1 MTLEPITPE
10 IIAAAC
16 AQLLGSGD
24 FPRAIADGLAAN
36 DPDKMRA
43 AVSHLIDAGR
53 VDGLRPL
60 VERFRYVREFV
71 VWARVTSSR
80 LYRLAGDPAAAL
92 VDLDDLMANYPQR
105 AAAHWWV
112 GKAHCLEALGRVDEA
127 ETAAREGAQRFPDV
141 VLPQAYL
148 ANLLSRSN
156 RSVEALQ
163 VWRDIHSRFPDKEP
177 GWYVGLANAL
187 KALGR
192 RADAAAVLEDA
203 SRCFAD
209 DRRLPPLLAQD
220 AEDRS
225 QWGRA
230 LDLWDGYA
238 ARFDA
243 AGETQVVFGRARA
256 LHRLDRID
264 EAIAALDRLI
274 AREPG
279 HWRALRERA
288 LLATELGEIELARD
302 ALGRLTREFAEASR
316 PDWWGSLA
324 RAHHDLR
331 DYDAG
336 AAALAELERRFPES
350 PVAAAERLRLAK
362 ELEKGQDDLTLM
374 VEAALRRFPLD
385 YSLRAH
391 WVWILLGIGR
401 LDLAERAVEALEAEG
416 ADGYALQARLR
427 LESDRDDEAHV
438 RAYVERLARER
449 DWTAGDAVSAGDFLL
464 GVRSPWAFALAVTIL
479 NAAAAQFPGHSRL
492 RLLRIRA
499 LIAARDDA
507 TALALIDAIPQ
518 QRRRREELELRAWA
532 QAQRGRHDEAKALWR
547 ETIATN
553 YFAAVECPIDK
564 LTRLTPP
571 ERLPPDGDVTAFIV
585 FRNEAPQ
592 IPGFLAHHRRL
603 GVKRFVFFDH
613 MSDDDS
619 RALLLAE
626 PDVIVYDCPDSYQFS
641 WSGRRWVNEIV
652 AREGAKGW
660 GLQLDADE
668 HLIYPGCETVP
679 IQRFVAY
686 LDARGF
692 EGVRGYML
700 DVYPRR
706 LIGDDG
712 QPAPFAEYRYYDDD
726 YVLFGQERP
735 PYLQPSGGVRAR
747 LFEAKEFLHKTPLW
761 RLDAGLLINSH
772 ETTHLKFADVSA
784 ALLHYKMMNVV
795 LRGRH
800 AAQEAAGTAYVE
812 ADSSVDAMRRHSRYA
827 ARLAPLWRADLAAP
841 GVTRELEPSLTL
853 AERGLMDISDDFRE
867 WLAGEAAG
875 R

>member
-1 MTLEPITPE
+1 MTFEPITPE
-10 IIAAAC
+10 DIADAC
-16 AQLLGSGD
+16 AQLQAMGG
-24 FPRAIADGLAAN
+24 FPRAIASGLAAN

-43 AVSHLIDAGR
+43 AVTALIDAGR
-53 VDGLRPL
+53 VEGLRPL
-60 VERFRYVREFV
+60 VERFRYIREFA

-80 LYRLAGDPAAAL
+80 LHRAAGDPAAGLA
-92 VDLDDLMANYPQR
+92 DLDDLMANFPQR

-112 GKAHCLEALGRVDEA
+112 GKARCLEGLGRVDDAEA
-127 ETAAREGAQRFPDV
+127 AAREGAERFPDV
-141 VLPQAYL
+141 VLPRVYL
-148 ANLLSRSN
+148 ANLLSRA
-156 RSVEALQ
+156 RRTVEALQ
-163 VWRDIHSRFPDKEP
+163 VWRDIHSRFPEKEP
-177 GWYVGLANAL
+177 DWYVGLANAL
-187 KALGR
+187 KTLGR
-192 RADAAAVLEDA
+192 REEASAVLEDVG
-203 SRCFAD
+203 RRFAD
-209 DRRLPPLLAQD
+209 DRRTLPLLAQD

-230 LDLWDGYA
+230 LELWDGYA
-238 ARFDA
+238 ARFA
-243 AGETQVVFGRARA
+243 AADETQVVFGRARA

-264 EAIAALDRLI
+264 EATAALERLI
-274 AREPG
+274 AGEPG

-288 LLATELGEIELARD
+288 LLAMDLGEVERARD
-302 ALGRLTREFAEASR
+302 ALGRLTREFAAASR
-316 PDWWGSLA
+316 PDWWSSLA

-336 AAALAELERRFPES
+336 AAALAELERRFPDSEAAES
-350 PVAAAERLRLAK
+350 ERLRLAK
-362 ELEKGQDDLTLM
+362 ELEKGQDDLTGM
-374 VEAALRRFPLD
+374 VEAAMKRFPRD
-385 YSLRAH
+385 YSLRSH

-401 LDLAERAVEALEAEG
+401 LDLAQCAVEALEAEG

-427 LESDRDDEAHV
+427 LESDRDDEAHL
-438 RAYVERLARER
+438 RAYVERLARDR
-449 DWTAGDAVSAGDFLL
+449 DWTAADVVSAGDFLL
-464 GVRSPWAFALAVTIL
+464 GVRSPWAFELAVSIL
-479 NAAAAQFPGHSRL
+479 NAAAEQFPGHSRL

-499 LIAARDDA
+499 LIAARDDEA
-507 TALALIDAIPQ
+507 ALALIDAIPER
-518 QRRRREELELRAWA
+518 RRRREELELRAWGHA
-532 QAQRGRHDEAKALWR
+532 KRGRHDEAKALWR
-547 ETIATN
+547 ETLATN
-553 YFAAVECPIDK
+553 YFAAVQCPID
-564 LTRLTPP
+564 RLVRVTPP
-571 ERLPPDGDVTAFIV
+571 ERLAPDGGVTAFIV

-592 IPGFLAHHRRL
+592 IPGFLAHHRKL

-619 RALLLAE
+619 RALLLGQ

-668 HLIYPGCETVP
+668 HLIYPGCESVP
-679 IQRFVAY
+679 IDRFVAY

-700 DVYPRR
+700 DVFPRR
-706 LIGDDG
+706 LTDADG
-712 QPAPFAEYRYYDDD
+712 APAPFADYRFYDDD

-747 LFEAKEFLHKTPLW
+747 LFEAKEFLHKTPMW

-800 AAQEAAGTAYVE
+800 AAEEAAGTAYVE
-812 ADSSVDAMRRHSRYA
+812 ADSSVDAMRRHSRYH
-827 ARLAPLWRADLAAP
+827 ARLAPLWRADLVAS
-841 GVTRELEPSLTL
+841 GLTRELGSSLTL
-853 AERGLMDISDDFRE
+853 AERGLMDISHDFRE
-867 WLAGEAAG
+867 WLTGEAKA
-875 R
+875 

>member
-1 MTLEPITPE
+1 MTFEPITPE
-10 IIAAAC
+10 DIAAAC
-16 AQLLGSGD
+16 AQLRGIGG
-24 FPRAIADGLAAN
+24 FPRAIVGGLEAN

-43 AVSHLIDAGR
+43 AVTLLIDAGR
-53 VDGLRPL
+53 VEGLRPL
-60 VERFRYVREFV
+60 VERFRNIREFA
-71 VWARVTSSR
+71 VWARMTSSR
-80 LYRLAGDPAAAL
+80 LHRVAGDNAAGLA
-92 VDLDDLMANYPQR
+92 DLDDLMANFPQR
-105 AAAHWWV
+105 AAAHWWI
-112 GKAHCLEALGRVDEA
+112 GKARCLEGLGRLDDAEA
-127 ETAAREGAQRFPDV
+127 AVREGALRFPDV
-141 VLPQAYL
+141 VLPQVYL
-148 ANLLSRSN
+148 ANLLSRAK
-156 RSVEALQ
+156 RTVEALQ
-163 VWRDIHSRFPDKEP
+163 VWRDIHSRFPDKELD
-177 GWYVGLANAL
+177 WFVGLANAL
-187 KALGR
+187 KALNR
-192 RADAAAVLEDA
+192 REEAQSALEDA
-203 SRCFAD
+203 GRRFPD
-209 DRRLPPLLAQD
+209 DRRTLPLLAQD
-220 AEDRS
+220 AEERS

-230 LDLWDGYA
+230 LQLWDAQA
-238 ARFDA
+238 ARFGAGDA
-243 AGETQVVFGRARA
+243 QVEFGRARA

-264 EAIAALDRLI
+264 EASAALDRLI

-288 LLATELGEIELARD
+288 LLAMELGEVELARD
-302 ALGRLTREFAEASR
+302 ALSRLTREFAEVSR

-331 DYDAG
+331 DYSAG
-336 AAALAELERRFPES
+336 EAALAEGERRFPES
-350 PVAAAERLRLAK
+350 AVAVSERLRLAK
-362 ELEKGQDDLTLM
+362 ELEKGQDDLTVM
-374 VEAALRRFPLD
+374 VEAALKRFPAD

-391 WVWILLGIGR
+391 WVWISLGIGR
-401 LDLAERAVEALEAEG
+401 LDLAQRAVEALEAEG

-427 LESDRDDEAHV
+427 LESDRDDEAHM
-438 RAYVERLARER
+438 RAYVERLARDR
-449 DWTAGDAVSAGDFLL
+449 DWTAADAVSAGDFLL
-464 GVRSPWAFALAVTIL
+464 GVRSPWAFELAVSIL
-479 NAAAAQFPGHSRL
+479 NAAAEPFPGHSRL

-499 LIAARDDA
+499 LIAARDDKA
-507 TALALIDAIPQ
+507 ALALIDAIPER
-518 QRRRREELELRAWA
+518 RRRREELELRAWA
-532 QAQRGRHDEAKALWR
+532 HAQRGRHDEAKALWR
-547 ETIATN
+547 DNIATN
-553 YFAAVECPIDK
+553 YFAAVDCPIDK
-564 LTRLTPP
+564 LVRLTPP
-571 ERLPPDGDVTAFIV
+571 ERLPADGGVTAFIV

-613 MSDDDS
+613 MSDDES
-619 RALLLAE
+619 RALLLSE

-668 HLIYPGCETVP
+668 HLIYPGCETLP
-679 IQRFVAY
+679 IDRFVAY

-706 LIGDDG
+706 LIGEDG
-712 QPAPFAEYRYYDDD
+712 VPAPFADYRLFDDD

-747 LFEAKEFLHKTPLW
+747 LFEAKEFLHKTPMW

-800 AAQEAAGTAYVE
+800 AAEEAAGTAYVE

-853 AERGLMDISDDFRE
+853 ATRGLMDISPDYRE
-867 WLAGEAAG
+867 WLASEMKA
-875 R
+875 